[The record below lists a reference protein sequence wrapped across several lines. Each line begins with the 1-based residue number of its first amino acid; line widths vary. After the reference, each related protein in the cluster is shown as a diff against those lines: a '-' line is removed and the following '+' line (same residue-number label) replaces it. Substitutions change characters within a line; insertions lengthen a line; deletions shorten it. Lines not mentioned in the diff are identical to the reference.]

1 MENQIKRDIEFVKN
15 FTLNV
20 RAAKYTFDDLS
31 NLRRVYESVGLNDK
45 ELNVLLKNLT
55 CGDMPRPENLHI
67 KSELDKFV
75 SIQEKVGNIVID
87 RLLEKLKKEE
97 TQEKQE
103 KERFD
108 YKNAT
113 KEQIW
118 ERMPFLFVGIKRFL
132 GLTNADIIKRVPTL
146 TPEKLEAFYLG
157 DTNAISKIELMHLL
171 IIMRD
176 GIQILGMVQNR

>member
-1 MENQIKRDIEFVKN
+1 MKEQIKNDIEFVRN
-15 FTLNV
+15 FTQNV
-20 RAAKYTFDDLS
+20 RGAKYTFDDLTK
-31 NLRRVYESVGLNDK
+31 LKKVYESVGLNDF
-45 ELNVLLKNLT
+45 ELNELLKNLVPE
-55 CGDMPRPENLHI
+55 GMPKPSNMNVG
-67 KSELDKFV
+67 SEVERFIE
-75 SIQEKVGNIVID
+75 IQKKVGDIVID

-176 GIQILGMVQNR
+176 GIQILGMVQHG